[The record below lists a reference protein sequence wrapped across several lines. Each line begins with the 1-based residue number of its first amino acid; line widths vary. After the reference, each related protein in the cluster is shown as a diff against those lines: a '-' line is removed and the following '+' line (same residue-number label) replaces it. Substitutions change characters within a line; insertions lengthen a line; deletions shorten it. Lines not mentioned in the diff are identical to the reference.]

1 MKFIR
6 NMSVRLKIMIP
17 IGVLAVLLLGSCVIS
32 VVDMGKMMNAST
44 KISGQYV
51 NDISI
56 LRGVMTN
63 FESMQKIV
71 FAHCVTENK
80 NKMQSLEEEAEA
92 LKKEINTTS
101 AQLGIHMENK
111 EELTRYNAFKRK
123 FNDYIANYEK
133 AIKYSTNGYNKQA
146 VEIADTDLAEA
157 GKSIEEEISAIV
169 EDKQEEMNNAVK
181 AQKKLFSYAIILTIV
196 LAAVAVF
203 LVVVSVVIC
212 WLEISRPL
220 VSINKKLGE
229 VVQGIKAGRG
239 DLTIRIPSRGTDEIG
254 QMARGINVFIET
266 LQKIMVQITDNSDKL
281 DETVGEVIQRVET
294 ANDSS
299 NDISSVMEE
308 LSASMEAIS
317 STLTEINSN
326 AENVGSNVSEIA
338 GESQGLLEYATN
350 MQSRASVLQN
360 TAVENKQNTSG
371 VVNNIISNLK
381 KAMEDSKSVDRVNDL
396 TDEILS
402 ISSQTNLLALNA
414 SIEAARAG
422 EAGRGFAVVA
432 DEIRQLADSSRETAN
447 NIQSINNMVVIAVKE
462 LIDSS
467 DSIVKYINETI
478 LPDYDGFV
486 DAGKQY
492 NEDAVYVNKVVSQFS
507 EMSVQLEMLIKS
519 ITESISGI
527 ATSVDESADGISAAA
542 SNTNALV
549 REITQVTDAMN
560 NNKDIANSLNQQA
573 EQFAHL

>member
-1 MKFIR
+1 MKFVR
-6 NMSVRLKIMIP
+6 NMSVRLKIMVP

-32 VVDMGKMMNAST
+32 VVDMGKMMNSST
-44 KISGQYV
+44 KISGQYAR
-51 NDISI
+51 DITT

-80 NKMQSLEEEAEA
+80 DKKTSLEEEAEA
-92 LKKEINTTS
+92 LKKDINTIS

-111 EELTRYNAFKRK
+111 EELERYNAFKRK
-123 FNDYIANYEK
+123 FNDYIASYEK

-157 GKSIEEEISAIV
+157 GENIEEEISAIV
-169 EDKQEEMNNAVK
+169 ANKQEDMDSAVD
-181 AQKKLFSYAIILTIV
+181 AQKKLFNYAIVLTIV
-196 LAAVAVF
+196 LMAVAVF
-203 LVVVSVVIC
+203 LVVVSVIIC
-212 WLEISRPL
+212 WMEISRPL

-229 VVQGIKAGRG
+229 VVDGIKAGRG
-239 DLTIRIPSRGTDEIG
+239 DLTIRIPSRGKDEIG

-266 LQKIMVQITDNSDKL
+266 LQKIMLQITDNSAKL

-308 LSASMEAIS
+308 LSASMEKIS

-326 AENVGSNVSEIA
+326 AENVGSNVTQIA
-338 GESQGLLEYATN
+338 DESQGLLEYATN
-350 MQSRASVLQN
+350 MQSRASVLEN
-360 TAVENKQNTSG
+360 TAIENKQNTSS
-371 VVNNIISNLK
+371 VVNSIIAKLK

-467 DSIVKYINETI
+467 DSIVQYINETI

-486 DAGKQY
+486 DAGKRY

-507 EMSVQLEMLIKS
+507 EMSVQLETLVKN

-527 ATSVDESADGISAAA
+527 AASVDESADGISSAA
-542 SNTNALV
+542 SNTNDLV
-549 REITQVTDAMN
+549 REITQVTSAMS
-560 NNKDIANSLNQQA
+560 NNKDIATSLNQQA
-573 EQFAHL
+573 EQFAYL

>member
-169 EDKQEEMNNAVK
+169 EDKQEEMHNAVK

>member
-17 IGVLAVLLLGSCVIS
+17 IGVLAMLLLGSCVIS

-44 KISGQYV
+44 KISGEYV
-51 NDISI
+51 SDISI

-63 FESMQKIV
+63 FESIQKIV

-80 NKMQSLEEEAEA
+80 EKMASLEEEAET

-101 AQLGIHMENK
+101 AQLGIHMQNK
-111 EELTRYNAFKRK
+111 EELARYNAFKRK
-123 FNDYIANYEK
+123 FNDYVVNYEK
-133 AIKYSTNGYNKQA
+133 AVKYSTNGYKKQA
-146 VEIADTDLAEA
+146 VEVADSDLTEA

-169 EDKQEEMNNAVK
+169 ADKQKDMDNAVK
-181 AQKKLFSYAIILTIV
+181 AQKKLFSYAIIITIV
-196 LAAVAVF
+196 LMAVAVF
-203 LVVVSVVIC
+203 LVLISVIIC
-212 WLEISRPL
+212 WMEISRPL

-229 VVQGIKAGRG
+229 VVDGINAGRG
-239 DLTIRIPSRGTDEIG
+239 DLTIRIPSHGKDEIG
-254 QMARGINVFIET
+254 QMSRGINVFIET
-266 LQKIMVQITDNSDKL
+266 LQKIMIQITDNSDKL

-326 AENVGSNVSEIA
+326 AENVGSNVTEISD
-338 GESQGLLEYATN
+338 ESQELLEYTTN
-350 MQSRASVLQN
+350 MQNRASALEN
-360 TAVENKQNTSG
+360 TAVENKKNTSG
-371 VVNNIISNLK
+371 IVNDIIVNLK

-462 LIDSS
+462 LINSS
-467 DSIVKYINETI
+467 DSIVQYINETI
-478 LPDYDGFV
+478 LPDYDGYV
-486 DAGKQY
+486 DAGRKY

-507 EMSVQLEMLIKS
+507 EMSVHLEMLVKS

-527 ATSVDESADGISAAA
+527 AVSVDESANGISAAA
-542 SNTNALV
+542 SNTNDLV

-560 NNKDIANSLNQQA
+560 NNKEIANSLNQQS

>member
-1 MKFIR
+1 M
-6 NMSVRLKIMIP
+6 
-17 IGVLAVLLLGSCVIS
+17 
-32 VVDMGKMMNAST
+32 
-44 KISGQYV
+44 
-51 NDISI
+51 
-56 LRGVMTN
+56 
-63 FESMQKIV
+63 
-71 FAHCVTENK
+71 
-80 NKMQSLEEEAEA
+80 
-92 LKKEINTTS
+92 
-101 AQLGIHMENK
+101 
-111 EELTRYNAFKRK
+111 
-123 FNDYIANYEK
+123 
-133 AIKYSTNGYNKQA
+133 
-146 VEIADTDLAEA
+146 
-157 GKSIEEEISAIV
+157 
-169 EDKQEEMNNAVK
+169 
-181 AQKKLFSYAIILTIV
+181 
-196 LAAVAVF
+196 
-203 LVVVSVVIC
+203 
-212 WLEISRPL
+212 
-220 VSINKKLGE
+220 
-229 VVQGIKAGRG
+229 
-239 DLTIRIPSRGTDEIG
+239 
-254 QMARGINVFIET
+254 
-266 LQKIMVQITDNSDKL
+266 
-281 DETVGEVIQRVET
+281 ET

-371 VVNNIISNLK
+371 VVNSIISNLK

-462 LIDSS
+462 LLDSS
-467 DSIVKYINETI
+467 DSIVKYISETI

>member
-17 IGVLAVLLLGSCVIS
+17 IGVLAVLLLGSCVIN

-80 NKMQSLEEEAEA
+80 DKMQSLEKEAEA

-111 EELTRYNAFKRK
+111 EELTRYNSFKRK

-157 GKSIEEEISAIV
+157 GRSIEEEISAIV
-169 EDKQEEMNNAVK
+169 EDKQKEMNNAVK

-229 VVQGIKAGRG
+229 VVEGIKAGRG

-371 VVNNIISNLK
+371 VVNSIISNLK

-462 LIDSS
+462 LLDSS
-467 DSIVKYINETI
+467 DSIVKYISETI

-560 NNKDIANSLNQQA
+560 NNKNIANSLNQQA

>member
-17 IGVLAVLLLGSCVIS
+17 IGVLAVLLLGSCVIN

-80 NKMQSLEEEAEA
+80 DKMQSLEEEAEA

-111 EELTRYNAFKRK
+111 EELTRYNSFKRK

-157 GKSIEEEISAIV
+157 GRSIEEEISAIV
-169 EDKQEEMNNAVK
+169 EDKQKKMNNAVK

-229 VVQGIKAGRG
+229 VVEGIKAGRG

-266 LQKIMVQITDNSDKL
+266 LQKIMVQITDNSDRL

-371 VVNNIISNLK
+371 VVNSIISNLK

-462 LIDSS
+462 LLDSS
-467 DSIVKYINETI
+467 DSIVKYISETI

>member
-1 MKFIR
+1 
-6 NMSVRLKIMIP
+6 
-17 IGVLAVLLLGSCVIS
+17 
-32 VVDMGKMMNAST
+32 
-44 KISGQYV
+44 
-51 NDISI
+51 
-56 LRGVMTN
+56 
-63 FESMQKIV
+63 
-71 FAHCVTENK
+71 
-80 NKMQSLEEEAEA
+80 
-92 LKKEINTTS
+92 
-101 AQLGIHMENK
+101 
-111 EELTRYNAFKRK
+111 
-123 FNDYIANYEK
+123 
-133 AIKYSTNGYNKQA
+133 
-146 VEIADTDLAEA
+146 
-157 GKSIEEEISAIV
+157 
-169 EDKQEEMNNAVK
+169 
-181 AQKKLFSYAIILTIV
+181 
-196 LAAVAVF
+196 
-203 LVVVSVVIC
+203 
-212 WLEISRPL
+212 
-220 VSINKKLGE
+220 
-229 VVQGIKAGRG
+229 
-239 DLTIRIPSRGTDEIG
+239 
-254 QMARGINVFIET
+254 
-266 LQKIMVQITDNSDKL
+266 
-281 DETVGEVIQRVET
+281 
-294 ANDSS
+294 
-299 NDISSVMEE
+299 MEE

-371 VVNNIISNLK
+371 VVNSIISNLK

-462 LIDSS
+462 LLDSS
-467 DSIVKYINETI
+467 DSIVKYISETI

>member
-17 IGVLAVLLLGSCVIS
+17 IGVLAVLLLGSCVIN

-56 LRGVMTN
+56 LRGVMTD

-80 NKMQSLEEEAEA
+80 DKMQSLEEEAEA

>member
-17 IGVLAVLLLGSCVIS
+17 IGVLAVLLLGSCVIN

-80 NKMQSLEEEAEA
+80 DKMQSLEKEAEA

-111 EELTRYNAFKRK
+111 EELTRYNSFKRK

-157 GKSIEEEISAIV
+157 GRSIEEEISAIV
-169 EDKQEEMNNAVK
+169 EDKQKEMNNAVK

-229 VVQGIKAGRG
+229 VVEGIKAGRG

-266 LQKIMVQITDNSDKL
+266 LQKIMVQITDNSDRL

-371 VVNNIISNLK
+371 VVNSIISNLK

-462 LIDSS
+462 LLDSS
-467 DSIVKYINETI
+467 DSIVKYISETI

-560 NNKDIANSLNQQA
+560 NNKNIANSLNQQA

>member
-17 IGVLAVLLLGSCVIS
+17 IGVLAVLLLGSCVIN

-80 NKMQSLEEEAEA
+80 DKMQSLEEEAEA

-111 EELTRYNAFKRK
+111 EELTRYNSFKRK

-157 GKSIEEEISAIV
+157 GRSIEEEISAIV
-169 EDKQEEMNNAVK
+169 EDKQKEMNNAVK

-229 VVQGIKAGRG
+229 VVEGIKAGRG

-266 LQKIMVQITDNSDKL
+266 LQKIMVQITDNSDRL

-371 VVNNIISNLK
+371 VVNSIISNLK

-462 LIDSS
+462 LLDSS
-467 DSIVKYINETI
+467 DSIVKYISETI

>member
-17 IGVLAVLLLGSCVIS
+17 IGVLAVLLLGSCVIN

-80 NKMQSLEEEAEA
+80 DKMQSLEEEAEA

-111 EELTRYNAFKRK
+111 EELTRYNSFKRK

-157 GKSIEEEISAIV
+157 GRSIEEEISAIV
-169 EDKQEEMNNAVK
+169 EDKQKEMNNAVK

-229 VVQGIKAGRG
+229 VVEGIKAGRG

-266 LQKIMVQITDNSDKL
+266 LQKIMVQITDNSDRL

-371 VVNNIISNLK
+371 VVNSIISNLK

>member
-17 IGVLAVLLLGSCVIS
+17 IGVLAVLLLGSCVIN

-80 NKMQSLEEEAEA
+80 DKMQSLEEEAEA

-111 EELTRYNAFKRK
+111 EELTRYNSFKRK

-157 GKSIEEEISAIV
+157 GRSIEEEISAIV
-169 EDKQEEMNNAVK
+169 EDKQKEMNNAVK

-229 VVQGIKAGRG
+229 VVEGIKAGRG

-266 LQKIMVQITDNSDKL
+266 LQKIMVQITDNSDRL

-371 VVNNIISNLK
+371 VVNSIISNLK

-560 NNKDIANSLNQQA
+560 NNKNIANSLNQQA

>member
-17 IGVLAVLLLGSCVIS
+17 IGVLAVLLLGSCVIN

-80 NKMQSLEEEAEA
+80 DKMQSLEEEAEA

-111 EELTRYNAFKRK
+111 EELTRYNSFKRK

-157 GKSIEEEISAIV
+157 GRSIEEEISAIV
-169 EDKQEEMNNAVK
+169 EDKQKEMNNAVK

-229 VVQGIKAGRG
+229 VVEGIKAGRG

-266 LQKIMVQITDNSDKL
+266 LQKIMVQITDNSDRL

-326 AENVGSNVSEIA
+326 AENVGNNVSEIA

-371 VVNNIISNLK
+371 VVNSIISNLK

-462 LIDSS
+462 LLDSS
-467 DSIVKYINETI
+467 DSIVKYISETI

-560 NNKDIANSLNQQA
+560 NNKNIANSLNQQA

>member
-17 IGVLAVLLLGSCVIS
+17 IGVLAVLLLGSCVIN

-80 NKMQSLEEEAEA
+80 DKMQSLEEEAEA

-111 EELTRYNAFKRK
+111 EELTRYNSFKRK

-157 GKSIEEEISAIV
+157 GRSIEEEISAIV
-169 EDKQEEMNNAVK
+169 EDKQKEMNNAVK

-203 LVVVSVVIC
+203 LVVSVVIC

-229 VVQGIKAGRG
+229 VVEGIKAGRG

-266 LQKIMVQITDNSDKL
+266 LQKIMVQITDNSDRL

-371 VVNNIISNLK
+371 VVNSIISNLK

-462 LIDSS
+462 LLDSS
-467 DSIVKYINETI
+467 DSIVKYISETI

>member
-17 IGVLAVLLLGSCVIS
+17 IGVLAVLLLGSCVIN

-80 NKMQSLEEEAEA
+80 DKMQSLEEEAEA

-111 EELTRYNAFKRK
+111 EELTRYNSFKRK

-157 GKSIEEEISAIV
+157 GRSIEEEISAIV
-169 EDKQEEMNNAVK
+169 EDKQKEMNNAVK

-229 VVQGIKAGRG
+229 VVEGIKAGRG

-266 LQKIMVQITDNSDKL
+266 LQKIMVQITDNSDRL

-371 VVNNIISNLK
+371 VVNSIISNLK

-396 TDEILS
+396 TDDILS

-462 LIDSS
+462 LLDSS
-467 DSIVKYINETI
+467 DSIVKYISETI

>member
-71 FAHCVTENK
+71 FAHCVTENTD
-80 NKMQSLEEEAEA
+80 KMQSLEEEAEA

-133 AIKYSTNGYNKQA
+133 AIKYSTNGYKKQA

-169 EDKQEEMNNAVK
+169 EDKQEEMNSAVK

>member
-80 NKMQSLEEEAEA
+80 DKMQSLEEEAEA

-229 VVQGIKAGRG
+229 VVEGIKAGRG

-326 AENVGSNVSEIA
+326 AENVGSDVSEIA

-360 TAVENKQNTSG
+360 TAVENKQNTSS

>member
-17 IGVLAVLLLGSCVIS
+17 IGVLAVLLLGSCVIN

-80 NKMQSLEEEAEA
+80 DKMQSLEEEAEA

-111 EELTRYNAFKRK
+111 EELTRYNSFKRK

-157 GKSIEEEISAIV
+157 GRSIEEEISAIV
-169 EDKQEEMNNAVK
+169 EDKQKEMNNAVK

-229 VVQGIKAGRG
+229 VVEGIKAGRG

-266 LQKIMVQITDNSDKL
+266 LQKIMVQITDNSDRL

-371 VVNNIISNLK
+371 VVNSIISNLK

-462 LIDSS
+462 LLDSS
-467 DSIVKYINETI
+467 DSIVKYISETI

-560 NNKDIANSLNQQA
+560 NNKNIANSLNQQA

>member
-17 IGVLAVLLLGSCVIS
+17 IGVLAVLLLGSCVIN

-56 LRGVMTN
+56 LRGVMTD

-80 NKMQSLEEEAEA
+80 DKMQSLEEEAEA

-281 DETVGEVIQRVET
+281 DETVSEVIQRVET

-326 AENVGSNVSEIA
+326 AENVGSDVSEIA

>member
-17 IGVLAVLLLGSCVIS
+17 IGVLAVLLLGSCVIN

-80 NKMQSLEEEAEA
+80 DKMQSLEEEAEA

-111 EELTRYNAFKRK
+111 EELTRYNSFKRK

-157 GKSIEEEISAIV
+157 GRSIEEEISAIV
-169 EDKQEEMNNAVK
+169 EDKQKEMNNAVK

-229 VVQGIKAGRG
+229 VVEGIKAGRG

-266 LQKIMVQITDNSDKL
+266 LQKIMVQITDNSDRL

-308 LSASMEAIS
+308 ISASMEAIS

-371 VVNNIISNLK
+371 VVNSIISNLK

-462 LIDSS
+462 LLDSS
-467 DSIVKYINETI
+467 DSIVKYISETI

>member
-17 IGVLAVLLLGSCVIS
+17 IGVLAVLLLGSCVIN

-80 NKMQSLEEEAEA
+80 DKMQSLEEEAEA

-111 EELTRYNAFKRK
+111 EELTRYNSFKRK

-157 GKSIEEEISAIV
+157 GRSIEEEISAIV
-169 EDKQEEMNNAVK
+169 EDKQKEMNNAVK

-229 VVQGIKAGRG
+229 VVEGIKAGRG

-266 LQKIMVQITDNSDKL
+266 LQKIMVQITDNSDRL

-371 VVNNIISNLK
+371 VVNSIISNLK

-560 NNKDIANSLNQQA
+560 NNKNIANSLNQQA
-573 EQFAHL
+573 EQFTHL

>member
-80 NKMQSLEEEAEA
+80 DKMQSLEEEAEA

>member
-17 IGVLAVLLLGSCVIS
+17 IGVLAVLLLGSCVIN

-80 NKMQSLEEEAEA
+80 DKMQSLEEEAEA

-111 EELTRYNAFKRK
+111 EELTRYNSFKRK

-157 GKSIEEEISAIV
+157 GRSIEEEISAIV
-169 EDKQEEMNNAVK
+169 EDKQKEMNNAVK

-229 VVQGIKAGRG
+229 VVEGIKAGRG

-266 LQKIMVQITDNSDKL
+266 LQKIMFQITDNSDRL

-371 VVNNIISNLK
+371 VVNSIISNLK

-462 LIDSS
+462 LLDSS
-467 DSIVKYINETI
+467 DSIVKYISETI

>member
-17 IGVLAVLLLGSCVIS
+17 IGVLAVLLLGSCVIN

-80 NKMQSLEEEAEA
+80 DKMQSLEKEAEA

-111 EELTRYNAFKRK
+111 EELTRYNSFKRK

-157 GKSIEEEISAIV
+157 GRSIEEEISAIV
-169 EDKQEEMNNAVK
+169 EDKQKEMNNAVK

-229 VVQGIKAGRG
+229 VVEGIKAGRG

-371 VVNNIISNLK
+371 VVNSIISNLK

-462 LIDSS
+462 LLDSS
-467 DSIVKYINETI
+467 DSIVKYISETI

>member
-1 MKFIR
+1 MKFMK

-32 VVDMGKMMNAST
+32 IVDLRKMMNSST
-44 KISGQYV
+44 KISGEYV

-56 LRGVMTN
+56 LRSVMAN

-80 NKMQSLEEEAEA
+80 ERMATLEEESEA

-101 AQLGIHMENK
+101 AQLGIHMEDK
-111 EELTRYNAFKRK
+111 DELARYNAFKRK
-123 FNDYIANYEK
+123 FNDYIGNYEK
-133 AIKYSTNGYNKQA
+133 ALKYSTNGYSKQA
-146 VEIADTDLAEA
+146 AEIADSSLTEA
-157 GKSIEEEISAIV
+157 GKSIEGDISAIV
-169 EDKQEEMNNAVK
+169 ADKQKAMNKAVK
-181 AQKKLFSYAIILTIV
+181 DQKKLYAGAFILSIALMAVAIFLV
-196 LAAVAVF
+196 LASVA
-203 LVVVSVVIC
+203 IC

-220 VSINKKLGE
+220 VSINRKLGD
-229 VVQGIKAGRG
+229 VVDGIKAGHG
-239 DLTIRIPSRGTDEIG
+239 DLTIRMPSLGKDEIG
-254 QMARGINVFIET
+254 QMGRGINVFIET
-266 LQKIMVQITDNSDKL
+266 LQKIMVQITDNSDQL
-281 DETVGEVIQRVET
+281 DETVGEVIQMVET
-294 ANDSS
+294 ANDNS
-299 NDISSVMEE
+299 NDISSVMEQ
-308 LSASMEAIS
+308 LSASMDAIS
-317 STLTEINSN
+317 STLTAINAN
-326 AENVGSNVSEIA
+326 AENVGSNVSDIA
-338 GESQGLLEYATN
+338 DESKGLLEYATE
-350 MQSRASVLQN
+350 MQKRAGVLEN

-371 VVNNIISNLK
+371 VVNDIIANLK

-432 DEIRQLADSSRETAN
+432 DEIRLLADSSRETAN
-447 NIQSINNMVVIAVKE
+447 KIQSINNMVVIAVRE

-467 DSIVKYINETI
+467 DSIVRYINETI

-492 NEDAVYVNKVVSQFS
+492 NDDSVYVNKVVSQFS
-507 EMSVQLEMLIKS
+507 EMSAQLEMLIKS

-527 ATSVDESADGISAAA
+527 AVSVDESANGISAAA
-542 SNTNALV
+542 NNTNDLV
-549 REITQVTDAMN
+549 REITRVNDAMN
-560 NNKDIANSLNQQA
+560 NNKEIANSLNQQA

>member
-17 IGVLAVLLLGSCVIS
+17 IGVLAVLLLGSCVIN

-80 NKMQSLEEEAEA
+80 DKMQSLEEEAEA

-111 EELTRYNAFKRK
+111 EELTRYNSFKRK

-157 GKSIEEEISAIV
+157 GRSIEEEISAIV
-169 EDKQEEMNNAVK
+169 EDKQKEMNNAVK

-229 VVQGIKAGRG
+229 VVEGIKAGDR
-239 DLTIRIPSRGTDEIG
+239 
-254 QMARGINVFIET
+254 
-266 LQKIMVQITDNSDKL
+266 
-281 DETVGEVIQRVET
+281 
-294 ANDSS
+294 
-299 NDISSVMEE
+299 
-308 LSASMEAIS
+308 
-317 STLTEINSN
+317 
-326 AENVGSNVSEIA
+326 
-338 GESQGLLEYATN
+338 
-350 MQSRASVLQN
+350 
-360 TAVENKQNTSG
+360 
-371 VVNNIISNLK
+371 
-381 KAMEDSKSVDRVNDL
+381 KSVV
-396 TDEILS
+396 
-402 ISSQTNLLALNA
+402 
-414 SIEAARAG
+414 
-422 EAGRGFAVVA
+422 
-432 DEIRQLADSSRETAN
+432 
-447 NIQSINNMVVIAVKE
+447 
-462 LIDSS
+462 
-467 DSIVKYINETI
+467 
-478 LPDYDGFV
+478 
-486 DAGKQY
+486 
-492 NEDAVYVNKVVSQFS
+492 
-507 EMSVQLEMLIKS
+507 
-519 ITESISGI
+519 
-527 ATSVDESADGISAAA
+527 
-542 SNTNALV
+542 
-549 REITQVTDAMN
+549 
-560 NNKDIANSLNQQA
+560 
-573 EQFAHL
+573 

>member
-1 MKFIR
+1 
-6 NMSVRLKIMIP
+6 MIP
-17 IGVLAVLLLGSCVIS
+17 IGVLAVLLLGSCVIN

-80 NKMQSLEEEAEA
+80 DKMQSLEEEAEA

-111 EELTRYNAFKRK
+111 EELTRYNSFKRK

-157 GKSIEEEISAIV
+157 GRSIEEEISAIV
-169 EDKQEEMNNAVK
+169 EDKQKEMNNAVK

-229 VVQGIKAGRG
+229 VVEGIKAGRG

-266 LQKIMVQITDNSDKL
+266 LQKIMVQITDNSDRL

-371 VVNNIISNLK
+371 VVNSIISNLK

-462 LIDSS
+462 LLDSS
-467 DSIVKYINETI
+467 DSIVKYISETI

>member
-17 IGVLAVLLLGSCVIS
+17 IGVLAVLLLGSCVIN

-80 NKMQSLEEEAEA
+80 DKMQSLEEEAEA

-111 EELTRYNAFKRK
+111 EELTRYNSFKRK

-157 GKSIEEEISAIV
+157 GRSIEEEISAIV
-169 EDKQEEMNNAVK
+169 EDKQKEMNNAVK

-229 VVQGIKAGRG
+229 VVEGIKAGRG

-371 VVNNIISNLK
+371 VVNSIISNLK

-462 LIDSS
+462 LLDSS
-467 DSIVKYINETI
+467 DSIVKYISETI

>member
-17 IGVLAVLLLGSCVIS
+17 IGVLAMLLLGSCVIS

-44 KISGQYV
+44 KISGEYV
-51 NDISI
+51 SDISI

-63 FESMQKIV
+63 FESIQKIV

-80 NKMQSLEEEAEA
+80 EKMASLEEEAET
-92 LKKEINTTS
+92 LKKEINMTS
-101 AQLGIHMENK
+101 AQLGIHMQNK
-111 EELTRYNAFKRK
+111 EELARYNAFKRK
-123 FNDYIANYEK
+123 FNDYVVNYEK
-133 AIKYSTNGYNKQA
+133 AVKYSTNGYKKQA
-146 VEIADTDLAEA
+146 VEVADSDLTEA

-169 EDKQEEMNNAVK
+169 ADKQKDMDNAVK
-181 AQKKLFSYAIILTIV
+181 AQKKLFSYAIIITIV
-196 LAAVAVF
+196 LMAVAVF
-203 LVVVSVVIC
+203 LVLISVIIC
-212 WLEISRPL
+212 WMEISRPL

-229 VVQGIKAGRG
+229 VVDGINAGRG
-239 DLTIRIPSRGTDEIG
+239 DLTIRIPSHGKDEIG
-254 QMARGINVFIET
+254 QMSRGINVFIET
-266 LQKIMVQITDNSDKL
+266 LQKIMIQITDNSDKL

-326 AENVGSNVSEIA
+326 AENVGSNVTEISD
-338 GESQGLLEYATN
+338 ESQELLEYTTN
-350 MQSRASVLQN
+350 MQNRASALEN
-360 TAVENKQNTSG
+360 TAVENKKNTSG
-371 VVNNIISNLK
+371 IVNDIIVNLK

-462 LIDSS
+462 LINSS
-467 DSIVKYINETI
+467 DSIVQYINETI
-478 LPDYDGFV
+478 LPDYDGYV
-486 DAGKQY
+486 DAGRKY

-507 EMSVQLEMLIKS
+507 EMSVHLEMLVKS

-527 ATSVDESADGISAAA
+527 AVSVDESANGISAAA
-542 SNTNALV
+542 SNTNDLV
-549 REITQVTDAMN
+549 REITRVTDAMN
-560 NNKDIANSLNQQA
+560 NNKEIANSLNQQS

>member
-17 IGVLAVLLLGSCVIS
+17 IGVLAMLLLGSCVIS

-44 KISGQYV
+44 KISGEYV
-51 NDISI
+51 SDISI

-63 FESMQKIV
+63 FESIQKIV

-80 NKMQSLEEEAEA
+80 EKMASLEEEAET

-101 AQLGIHMENK
+101 AQLGIHMQNK
-111 EELTRYNAFKRK
+111 EELARYNAFKRK
-123 FNDYIANYEK
+123 FNDYVVNYEK
-133 AIKYSTNGYNKQA
+133 AVKYSTNGYKKQA
-146 VEIADTDLAEA
+146 VEVADSDLTEA

-169 EDKQEEMNNAVK
+169 ADKQKDMDNAVK
-181 AQKKLFSYAIILTIV
+181 AQKKLFSYAIIITIV
-196 LAAVAVF
+196 LMAVAVF
-203 LVVVSVVIC
+203 LVFISVIIC
-212 WLEISRPL
+212 WMEISRPL

-229 VVQGIKAGRG
+229 VVDGINAGRG
-239 DLTIRIPSRGTDEIG
+239 DLTIRIPSHGKDEIG
-254 QMARGINVFIET
+254 QMSRGINVFIET
-266 LQKIMVQITDNSDKL
+266 LQKIMIQITDNSDKL
-281 DETVGEVIQRVET
+281 DKTVGEVIQRVET

-326 AENVGSNVSEIA
+326 AENVGSNVTEISD
-338 GESQGLLEYATN
+338 ESQGLLEYTTN
-350 MQSRASVLQN
+350 MQNRASTLEN
-360 TAVENKQNTSG
+360 TAVENKKNTSG
-371 VVNNIISNLK
+371 IVNDIIVNLK

-462 LIDSS
+462 LINSS
-467 DSIVKYINETI
+467 DSIVQYINETI
-478 LPDYDGFV
+478 LPDYDGYV
-486 DAGKQY
+486 DAGRKY

-507 EMSVQLEMLIKS
+507 EMSVHLEMLVKS
-519 ITESISGI
+519 IIESISGI
-527 ATSVDESADGISAAA
+527 AVSVDESANGISAAA
-542 SNTNALV
+542 SNTNDLV
-549 REITQVTDAMN
+549 REITRVTDAMN
-560 NNKDIANSLNQQA
+560 NNKEIANSLNQQS

>member
-1 MKFIR
+1 M
-6 NMSVRLKIMIP
+6 
-17 IGVLAVLLLGSCVIS
+17 
-32 VVDMGKMMNAST
+32 
-44 KISGQYV
+44 
-51 NDISI
+51 
-56 LRGVMTN
+56 
-63 FESMQKIV
+63 
-71 FAHCVTENK
+71 
-80 NKMQSLEEEAEA
+80 
-92 LKKEINTTS
+92 
-101 AQLGIHMENK
+101 
-111 EELTRYNAFKRK
+111 
-123 FNDYIANYEK
+123 
-133 AIKYSTNGYNKQA
+133 
-146 VEIADTDLAEA
+146 
-157 GKSIEEEISAIV
+157 
-169 EDKQEEMNNAVK
+169 
-181 AQKKLFSYAIILTIV
+181 
-196 LAAVAVF
+196 
-203 LVVVSVVIC
+203 
-212 WLEISRPL
+212 
-220 VSINKKLGE
+220 
-229 VVQGIKAGRG
+229 
-239 DLTIRIPSRGTDEIG
+239 
-254 QMARGINVFIET
+254 FIET
-266 LQKIMVQITDNSDKL
+266 LQKIMVQITDNSDRL

-371 VVNNIISNLK
+371 VVNSIISNLK

-462 LIDSS
+462 LLDSS
-467 DSIVKYINETI
+467 DSIVKYISETI

>member
-17 IGVLAVLLLGSCVIS
+17 IGVLAVLLLGSCVIN

-80 NKMQSLEEEAEA
+80 DKMQSLEEEAEA

-111 EELTRYNAFKRK
+111 EELTRYNSFKRK

-157 GKSIEEEISAIV
+157 GRSIEEEISAIV
-169 EDKQEEMNNAVK
+169 EDKQKEMNNAVK

-229 VVQGIKAGRG
+229 VVEGIKAGRG

-371 VVNNIISNLK
+371 VVNSIISNLK

-560 NNKDIANSLNQQA
+560 NNKNIANSLNQQA

>member
-17 IGVLAVLLLGSCVIS
+17 IGVLAVLLLGSCVIN

-80 NKMQSLEEEAEA
+80 DKMQSLEEEAEA

-111 EELTRYNAFKRK
+111 EELTRYNSFKRK

-157 GKSIEEEISAIV
+157 GRSIEEEISAIV
-169 EDKQEEMNNAVK
+169 EDKQKEMNNAVK

-203 LVVVSVVIC
+203 LVVSVVIC

-229 VVQGIKAGRG
+229 VVEGIKAGRG

-266 LQKIMVQITDNSDKL
+266 LQKIMVQITDNSDRL

-371 VVNNIISNLK
+371 VVNSIISNLK

-560 NNKDIANSLNQQA
+560 NNKNIANSLNQQA

>member
-80 NKMQSLEEEAEA
+80 DKMQSLEEEAEA

-229 VVQGIKAGRG
+229 VVEGIKAGRG

-467 DSIVKYINETI
+467 DSIVEYINETI

>member
-1 MKFIR
+1 
-6 NMSVRLKIMIP
+6 
-17 IGVLAVLLLGSCVIS
+17 
-32 VVDMGKMMNAST
+32 
-44 KISGQYV
+44 
-51 NDISI
+51 
-56 LRGVMTN
+56 
-63 FESMQKIV
+63 
-71 FAHCVTENK
+71 
-80 NKMQSLEEEAEA
+80 
-92 LKKEINTTS
+92 
-101 AQLGIHMENK
+101 
-111 EELTRYNAFKRK
+111 
-123 FNDYIANYEK
+123 
-133 AIKYSTNGYNKQA
+133 
-146 VEIADTDLAEA
+146 
-157 GKSIEEEISAIV
+157 
-169 EDKQEEMNNAVK
+169 MNNAVK

-229 VVQGIKAGRG
+229 VVEGIKAGRG

-371 VVNNIISNLK
+371 VVNSIISNLK

-560 NNKDIANSLNQQA
+560 NNKNIANSLNQQA

>member
-17 IGVLAVLLLGSCVIS
+17 IGVLAVLLLGSCVIN

-80 NKMQSLEEEAEA
+80 DKMQSLEEEAEA

-111 EELTRYNAFKRK
+111 EELTRYNSFKRK

-157 GKSIEEEISAIV
+157 GRSIEEEISAIV
-169 EDKQEEMNNAVK
+169 EDKQKEMNNAVK

-229 VVQGIKAGRG
+229 VVEGIKAGRG

-371 VVNNIISNLK
+371 VVNSIISNLK

-462 LIDSS
+462 LLDSS
-467 DSIVKYINETI
+467 DSIVKYISETI

-560 NNKDIANSLNQQA
+560 NNKNIANSLNQQA